1 MAKNYR
7 FGFKR
12 LDVYQEAV
20 AHFDWTCE
28 VVQRMPKGPWRMVNQ
43 AVSASLS
50 IMGNIGEANG
60 RDKKHG
66 EVEQHYRYSQGSTF
80 ESATH
85 LDAFASLNVITDD
98 EYNAAEQRLAR
109 IAAMLTRLMQRQR
122 RKARGERQNKP
133 VAAAQPRHTPPAN
146 PGKANVARPASSGK
160 PGTPRGRGTPN
171 PRASGVPAGAKRPAG
186 IEPSRSEVPARPQG
200 ASGIESRSAGPQ
212 GSEATEGD
220 RTPTI
225 STRLK

>member
-1 MAKNYR
+1 MAKNYQ

-28 VVQRMPKGPWRMVNQ
+28 VVRRMPNGPWRMVNQ

-85 LDAFASLNVITDD
+85 LDAFASLKVITDD
-98 EYNAAEQRLAR
+98 EYNAEEQRLAR
-109 IAAMLTRLMQRQR
+109 IAAMLTKLMQRQR
-122 RKARGERQNKP
+122 RKARGERQGK
-133 VAAAQPRHTPPAN
+133 PRHAA
-146 PGKANVARPASSGK
+146 KR
-160 PGTPRGRGTPN
+160 REFPN
-171 PRASGVPAGAKRPAG
+171 PRVSGVPAGAKRPAG

-200 ASGIESRSAGPQ
+200 AAGIDSRSAGPQ

-220 RTPTI
+220 RTPTNS
-225 STRLK
+225 STPK